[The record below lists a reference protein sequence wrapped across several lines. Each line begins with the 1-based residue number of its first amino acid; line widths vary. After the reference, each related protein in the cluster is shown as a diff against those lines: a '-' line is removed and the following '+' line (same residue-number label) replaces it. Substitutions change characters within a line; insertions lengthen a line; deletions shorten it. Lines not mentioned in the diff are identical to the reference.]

1 MIEAILGGTFDP
13 VHLGHLH
20 AARIGCQALNAP
32 AATLLLAARPRHR
45 APPVASIEQRWR
57 MLQLAAQTDC
67 RLRPSDLEVAR
78 PGPSYAVDT
87 LAALAGRKPLVWF
100 IGSDALA
107 SVASWQRAS
116 ELPSLCHFLV
126 FDRPG
131 AGRQTLPA
139 DSERRP
145 IQDVSPNDRAATSA
159 TCRRTCW
166 TFPAPPC
173 AALSPPAMTLAHCYP
188 VKCGHILRL
197 MSCIEAAPLEAT
209 DLEEA

>member
-1 MIEAILGGTFDP
+1 MMEAILGGTFDP

-107 SVASWQRAS
+107 SVASWQCAS

-131 AGRQTLPA
+131 AVRQTLPA
-139 DSERRP
+139 GFRAQADPRRLAERPSGDVCYLKANMLDISSTAVRRAIAAGDDAGALLPREVWAYITAHELYRSSAAGGDRP
-145 IQDVSPNDRAATSA
+145 
-159 TCRRTCW
+159 
-166 TFPAPPC
+166 
-173 AALSPPAMTLAHCYP
+173 
-188 VKCGHILRL
+188 
-197 MSCIEAAPLEAT
+197 
-209 DLEEA
+209 